1 MSKRR
6 EPGDGSIFYEE
17 SRERW
22 VAVADLGRDGRGK
35 RVRKKVTGKTKT
47 EVRKRLAEILRDHE
61 EDLLTVSD
69 ITVAEAMS
77 EWLEFGLSR
86 TSDSTKSNYE
96 TLSRNHIVGRI
107 GAYKLRNLKAT
118 QVDRWLAELAPHLST
133 RSLRLVHSLL
143 VRAINHAMA
152 RDLAKRNVAELVR
165 VPEGRPGRPSRSL
178 TLEQARAI
186 IDQAEGHPFYAYVVV
201 SLLTGARTEE
211 VRALTWAHTHLDG
224 DPNAEP
230 PLPPYLEVWRSVR
243 AGNDTKTR
251 RSRRTIALPARCV
264 DVLCRHQAE
273 QLNVR
278 AAAGGRWHDLDLVFC
293 SSTGNQMDAT
303 SARRAFRRAID
314 GVAGIDPAQWT
325 PRELRHSFVSILSD
339 QRIPLEEISRLVG
352 HSSTNVTET
361 VYRHQIRP
369 VLSTGSTAI
378 DHIFED

>member
-6 EPGDGSIFYEE
+6 EQGGGSIFYEE
-17 SRERW
+17 ARKRW
-22 VAVADLGRDGRGK
+22 VGVAQLGRDGRGK

-47 EVRKRLAEILRDHE
+47 EVRKRLAEIIRDHE

-69 ITVAEAMS
+69 ITVAEAIS

-86 TSDSTKSNYE
+86 TSESTKSNYE

-118 QVDRWLAELAPHLST
+118 QIDRWLAELAPDLST

-224 DPNAEP
+224 DPDAEP
-230 PLPPYLEVWRSVR
+230 PLPPYLKVWRSVR

-264 DVLCRHQAE
+264 DVLRRHQAE
-273 QLNVR
+273 QAEAR
-278 AAAGGRWHDLDLVFC
+278 AAAGDRWYDLDLVFC

-303 SARRAFRRAID
+303 SARRAFRRVIEGVD
-314 GVAGIDPAQWT
+314 GVDPREWA
-325 PRELRHSFVSILSD
+325 PRELRHSLVSILSD
-339 QRIPLEEISRLVG
+339 QQIPIEEISRLVG
-352 HSSTNVTET
+352 HSSTTVTKT

-369 VLSTGSTAI
+369 VIRYATEAMDEL
-378 DHIFED
+378 F